1 MSDKQEIN
9 ELRNQVAAL
18 EVKLDLLRAT
28 ACLCHCKQQADGTW
42 QRIRTCQRC
51 EILEA

>member
-18 EVKLDLLRAT
+18 EAKLDKLRAT
-28 ACLCHCKQQADGTW
+28 GCMCHCEQQEDGTW
-42 QRIRTCQRC
+42 QRVRICPRC